1 MPPWLLAY
9 HAASKGIRNLK
20 LRATKRERRPAEG

>member
-9 HAASKGIRNLK
+9 HAASKGIRTLSQR
-20 LRATKRERRPAEG
+20 LAKRETTADA

>member
-9 HAASKGIRNLK
+9 HAASKGLRNLTK
-20 LRATKRERRPAEG
+20 LATKREQPAGI